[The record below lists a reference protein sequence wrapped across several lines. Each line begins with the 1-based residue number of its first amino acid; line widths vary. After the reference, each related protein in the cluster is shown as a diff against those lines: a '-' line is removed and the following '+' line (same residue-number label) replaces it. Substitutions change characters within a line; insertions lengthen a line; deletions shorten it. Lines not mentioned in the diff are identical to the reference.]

1 MLKYRIDVLHE
12 LKTIGFTAYK
22 LRKDKIMG
30 EAQIQKIRTGEIAS
44 KETLNT
50 LCKLLHCQP
59 GDIIEYIPDEEQTA
73 VGVDKTINSDEKS
86 QNHDSWCIYTL
97 TEFSRSR

>member
-1 MLKYRIDVLHE
+1 MLKYKIDVLQE
-12 LKTIGFTAYK
+12 LKEIGFTAYK

-50 LCKLLHCQP
+50 LCKLLKCQP
-59 GDIIEYIPDEEQTA
+59 GDLIEYIPDEEQIDI
-73 VGVDKTINSDEKS
+73 GVDKTIKPDKNA
-86 QNHDSWCIYTL
+86 QNHDS
-97 TEFSRSR
+97 